1 MGFCGCCGLML
12 EDTEGQRSRNVVI
25 QRTAVDIEVYP
36 PTIARVGVHILRN
49 FDCLAIFI
57 LLIERIHVK
66 LEAAA

>member
-1 MGFCGCCGLML
+1 ML
-12 EDTEGQRSRNVVI
+12 EDTEGQRSKNVASI

-36 PTIARVGVHILRN
+36 PTIAHVGVHILEI
-49 FDCLAIFI
+49 FDCLAIFM

>member
-1 MGFCGCCGLML
+1 MP
-12 EDTEGQRSRNVVI
+12 EDTEGQRIRNVVI

-36 PTIARVGVHILRN
+36 PTISHVGVHILRN

-57 LLIERIHVK
+57 LFIERIHVK